1 MSDGG
6 LQAVADTFA
15 RIMSELEPQHSW
27 IGFVEDGNRRVGS
40 GDPAAAVP
48 LHDSSPGADNLDSII
63 ERFASR
69 PDRDD
74 FKKAA

>member
-1 MSDGG
+1 MS

-15 RIMSELEPQHSW
+15 RIMSELEPQNSW
-27 IGFVEDGNRRVGS
+27 IGFVEERDRLVGT
-40 GDPAAAVP
+40 GDTPAAVRLDDP
-48 LHDSSPGADNLDSII
+48 SPGADNLDSISDW
-63 ERFASR
+63 FAAR